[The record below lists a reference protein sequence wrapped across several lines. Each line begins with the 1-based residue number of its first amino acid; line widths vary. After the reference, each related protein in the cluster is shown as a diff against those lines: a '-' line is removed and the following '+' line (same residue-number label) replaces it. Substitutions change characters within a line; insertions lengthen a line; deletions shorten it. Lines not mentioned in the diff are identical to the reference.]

1 MNMNEPI
8 MNEALT
14 KDPGFYLEI
23 VNWLNREVE
32 LLDLLEERQW
42 METMVS
48 KDIVY
53 QMPLR
58 TTVERARGLGFVDK
72 AFHLDERYGS
82 LDAKVRRNETGLA
95 WAEDPPSRVRHH
107 VSNIR
112 VGERQGDRVSVRSNV
127 LVFRTRQENVVPNIY
142 SGERHDVLGIEN
154 GDWRL
159 LKRVIYLD
167 HTAIPAHNLAFFF

>member
-1 MNMNEPI
+1 MNELTVSS
-8 MNEALT
+8 ELT
-14 KDPGFYLEI
+14 KDASFYLEI

-32 LLDLLEERQW
+32 LLDQLEERQW

-107 VSNIR
+107 VSNVR
-112 VGERQGDRVSVRSNV
+112 VGERQGDQVRVRSNV
-127 LVFRTRQENVVPNIY
+127 LVFRTRQENVAPNIY
-142 SGERHDVLGIEN
+142 SGERHDVLSIES
-154 GDWRL
+154 GQWKL
-159 LKRVIYLD
+159 LQRVIYLD
-167 HTAIPAHNLAFFF
+167 HTVIPAHNLAFFF

>member
-112 VGERQGDRVSVRSNV
+112 VGESRGDRVNVRSNV